1 MRVFA
6 AFAVIALAIACAP
19 VEAPGPVAGGGG
31 LSGEDTCGMA
41 RRANLIG
48 VHERDINRASL
59 PPGARVICATCLVTQ
74 DYSAQRLNLHL
85 SADGRVG
92 SMRCG

>member
-1 MRVFA
+1 MRIFA

-19 VEAPGPVAGGGG
+19 TTATTPAPSEQLA
-31 LSGEDTCGMA
+31 GEDTCGMA
-41 RRANLIG
+41 RYANLIG
-48 VHERDINRASL
+48 VHENDIDRASL

-74 DYSAQRLNLHL
+74 DYSAERLNLHL